1 MFGLCVFFLHMAAPP
16 PTVFFL
22 FLLARVGAPQEE
34 QPRFQSAVGRWGPP
48 GSAPGI
54 GNTWAGV

>member
-1 MFGLCVFFLHMAAPP
+1 MCVFFLHMAAPP
-16 PTVFFL
+16 PTIFFL

-48 GSAPGI
+48 HGAPGI
-54 GNTWAGV
+54 GSTWAGV